1 VRAAYRDGEEALR
14 AQLDDLSWQRDVLR
28 DKRAE
33 ADRELL
39 RVEQE
44 IAALQARL
52 TARPLAERG
61 WLWALAV
68 PFGVVALA
76 WVSFQ
81 LLTTRNPRRPRT
93 DRATVGAAAVRQAA
107 ELFINTEDVEG
118 CPSVEQLVAAKKI
131 NAQKADDPWGRP
143 YHVACVD
150 DEIRVMSAGKDGRFH
165 TPDDVRDDF
174 KPSDIKRVHE
184 LND

>member
-39 RVEQE
+39 RVEHE
-44 IAALQARL
+44 IAALEARL

-68 PFGVVALA
+68 PFGVVGLA

-81 LLTTRNPRRPRT
+81 LLTTRYHRRPRAE
-93 DRATVGAAAVRQAA
+93 RAKIEAESVRQAA
-107 ELFINTEDVEG
+107 ELFVNTEDVES

-131 NAQKADDPWGRP
+131 DAQRTDDPWGRP
-143 YHVACVD
+143 YHVACMV
-150 DEIRVMSAGKDGRFH
+150 DEIRVSSAGKDGRFN
-165 TPDDVRDDF
+165 TPDDIRDDF
-174 KPSDIKRVHE
+174 RPSDMKRVAE
-184 LND
+184 LNE